1 MKMNTDSFFAIG
13 QKHVVA
19 GKPCQDYAMSDEQDE
34 GRIAF
39 AVVSD
44 GCSSG
49 RNTDIGARLIVLAT
63 MQAIREYWSEN
74 MMIMPWMT
82 EWISKQR
89 AHIIEK
95 IDLGLSIDDLLA
107 TSIYA
112 FLNYDGG
119 FVRGLVCVQ
128 GDGVVAVKYR
138 DGSVSMMRFDWPNE
152 TPFYPAYKG
161 SRLNNF
167 IQNHGGDLCAKVVT
181 EEKWLMDRDGNFSN
195 REDIFHSMKDGI
207 DGIKKSFVITD
218 EIEYVAIFSDG
229 VTRVT
234 SVDWKDATRS
244 FMSFKNN
251 AGEFAKRRMIA
262 GIKDSMKIGKG
273 PFDDIS
279 YAVIHLNYGDK
290 EGGGS

>member
-39 AVVSD
+39 AALSD

-63 MQAIREYWSEN
+63 MQAIRGYWSET
-74 MMIMPWMT
+74 MMIMPWMA
-82 EWISKQR
+82 EWICKHR

-95 IDLGLSIDDLLA
+95 IDLGLSVDDLLA

-112 FLNYDGG
+112 FFNFTGG
-119 FVRGLVCVQ
+119 FVRGLVSVQ

-138 DGSVSMMRFDWPNE
+138 DGSVTMMRFDWPNNM
-152 TPFYPAYKG
+152 PFYPAYD
-161 SRLNNF
+161 SWRLENF
-167 IQNHGGDLCAKVVT
+167 IQAHGGDLCAKVVT
-181 EEKWLMDRDGNFSN
+181 EEKWLMDKDGNFSN
-195 REDIFHSMKDGI
+195 REDITYGMKDGI
-207 DGIKKSFVITD
+207 AGIKKSFLITN
-218 EIEYVAIFSDG
+218 EIEHIAIFSDG
-229 VTRVT
+229 VTQIDN
-234 SVDWKDATRS
+234 VDWKEAVRS
-244 FMSFKNN
+244 FMSFKST

-279 YAVIHLNYGDK
+279 YAVIHLNYGGK